1 MSIQVFISGLIVG
14 ILLGILLCYVAL
26 QYVHRQRLR
35 CTKREIDRLTEQ
47 FQELFRQIDQDKQ
60 QGTVRSKDDQV
71 GGAATTST
79 RGPVCHV
86 SG

>member
-1 MSIQVFISGLIVG
+1 MILPRLSRAVGARERGAQRMSGQVFISGLIVG

-60 QGTVRSKDDQV
+60 QGL
-71 GGAATTST
+71 
-79 RGPVCHV
+79 
-86 SG
+86 

>member
-26 QYVHRQRLR
+26 HYVHRQRLR

-60 QGTVRSKDDQV
+60 QGL
-71 GGAATTST
+71 
-79 RGPVCHV
+79 
-86 SG
+86 

>member
-1 MSIQVFISGLIVG
+1 
-14 ILLGILLCYVAL
+14 VAL

-60 QGTVRSKDDQV
+60 QGL
-71 GGAATTST
+71 
-79 RGPVCHV
+79 
-86 SG
+86 

>member
-47 FQELFRQIDQDKQ
+47 FQELFRQIDQGKQ
-60 QGTVRSKDDQV
+60 QGL
-71 GGAATTST
+71 
-79 RGPVCHV
+79 
-86 SG
+86 

>member
-1 MSIQVFISGLIVG
+1 MSMQVFISGLVLG

-26 QYVHRQRLR
+26 QYLNRQRLR

-60 QGTVRSKDDQV
+60 QGL
-71 GGAATTST
+71 
-79 RGPVCHV
+79 
-86 SG
+86 